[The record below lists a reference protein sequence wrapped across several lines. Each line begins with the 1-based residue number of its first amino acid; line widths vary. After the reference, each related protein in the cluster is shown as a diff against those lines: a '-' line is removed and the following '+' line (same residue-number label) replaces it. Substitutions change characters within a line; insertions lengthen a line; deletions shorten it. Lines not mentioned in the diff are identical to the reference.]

1 MKPEEVGQAI
11 LRALADPQLFG
22 AHFTPPESWIPWL
35 TAIRSLFG
43 LPLSAE
49 EMDLFT
55 RCTGRTQPF
64 TAALTEAWFAIGRR
78 AGKSRVLALL
88 AVCLATFRDYS
99 AYLAPGERP
108 LVMVLAKDR
117 DQAGVIFGY
126 ARALIAE
133 TPMLAK
139 MLIRE
144 TSDTLELSNG
154 VFIGVHTSSYKSVR
168 GRTVVACLNDEI
180 AFWESDDSRNPAA
193 KILAAL
199 RPSIS
204 TIPGAMLLCASS
216 TYTQD
221 GPLYEVFQKHHGRDT
236 SSVMVWKADTQTMNP
251 SFRQD
256 VIDAAYVEDP
266 QSAAAE
272 YGSEWLSDA
281 RAHFPDADIDAAIVP
296 DRQGL
301 VRDQSAEFIAFC
313 DPSGGVSDSMTLAIA
328 HSTPDRRLILDRLE
342 VAKPPFKPEDVCQR
356 FADVLSGYGLT
367 QVTGDRFGSGWV
379 PDAFRRFGIHYVAS
393 ELNASEIYIAA
404 QPLFTQRRV
413 ELLDSPSLA
422 GELRR
427 LERRP
432 RAGGRD
438 QVTHPRGSHD
448 DQANSVCGALVE
460 ASRRPW
466 LGHSTASEYLE
477 ARHVKGSDYNPFT
490 RHAEKMAR
498 LDDKRR

>member
-1 MKPEEVGQAI
+1 MDS
-11 LRALADPQLFG
+11 LASGYSRLVWP
-22 AHFTPPESWIPWL
+22 S
-35 TAIRSLFG
+35 
-43 LPLSAE
+43 
-49 EMDLFT
+49 
-55 RCTGRTQPF
+55 
-64 TAALTEAWFAIGRR
+64 AIGRGDGPIHALHGAHSALHR
-78 AGKSRVLALL
+78 CPNRGVVCHRSAAGKSRVLALL
-88 AVCLATFRDYS
+88 TVCLATFRDYS

-117 DQAGVIFGY
+117 DQAGVVFGY

-221 GPLYEVFQKHHGRDT
+221 GPLYKVFQKHHGRDA

-256 VIDAAYVEDP
+256 VIDAAYIEDP

-281 RAHFPDADIDAAIVP
+281 RAHFPDADIDAAIAS

-301 VRDQSAEFIAFC
+301 VQIHLVEYIGIC
-313 DPSGGVSDSMTLAIA
+313 DPSGGVNDDITIAIA
-328 HSTPDRRLILDRLE
+328 HSTRTGQSCSI
-342 VAKPPFKPEDVCQR
+342 
-356 FADVLSGYGLT
+356 VLRSRSFPLSP
-367 QVTGDRFGSGWV
+367 RMS
-379 PDAFRRFGIHYVAS
+379 AS
-393 ELNASEIYIAA
+393 DLPTCFPA
-404 QPLFTQRRV
+404 
-413 ELLDSPSLA
+413 
-422 GELRR
+422 
-427 LERRP
+427 
-432 RAGGRD
+432 
-438 QVTHPRGSHD
+438 
-448 DQANSVCGALVE
+448 
-460 ASRRPW
+460 
-466 LGHSTASEYLE
+466 TA
-477 ARHVKGSDYNPFT
+477 
-490 RHAEKMAR
+490 
-498 LDDKRR
+498 